1 MIKTVL
7 KWIAVALAISVT
19 TLLVLY
25 LNRTD
30 PYGIIPGR
38 QLTEEEVTEPIED
51 WSFTKQYR
59 TVTNEVRPSDPYSVN
74 TSSLLHDGVLYIP
87 SGRGGKNR
95 WSQFLI
101 QDPHMRIR
109 VGTKLYPGTA
119 TGVED
124 PALLAQLREA
134 YDKKFARPPGEE
146 RTPEELAR
154 FRFFRIDSRG
164 RPPSTLAEVPPC
176 QNHQQDT
183 I

>member
-7 KWIAVALAISVT
+7 KWIAVALALSVT

-25 LNRTD
+25 LNRTN
-30 PYGIIPGR
+30 PYGILPGK

-51 WSFTKQYR
+51 WSFTEQYR
-59 TVTNEVRPSDPYSVN
+59 RVTNEVRPSDPYSVN

-109 VGTKLYPGTA
+109 VGTKLYPVTA
-119 TGVED
+119 TWMED
-124 PALLAQLREA
+124 PALLAQLGEA

-146 RTPEELAR
+146 RTAEELAR
-154 FRFFRIDSRG
+154 FRFFRIDSR
-164 RPPSTLAEVPPC
+164 
-176 QNHQQDT
+176 
-183 I
+183 